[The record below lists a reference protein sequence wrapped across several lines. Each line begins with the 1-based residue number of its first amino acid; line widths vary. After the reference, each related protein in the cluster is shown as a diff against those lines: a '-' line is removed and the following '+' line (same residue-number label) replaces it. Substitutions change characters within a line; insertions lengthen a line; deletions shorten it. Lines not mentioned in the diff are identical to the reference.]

1 MDGGDGRGA
10 GRRSRLRVAGTG
22 GAPAG
27 GPGDG

>member
-10 GRRSRLRVAGTG
+10 GRRSWRRVAGTG
-22 GAPAG
+22 GALAG